1 MIRRIQNS
9 KAAHNFVWLV
19 IDRGVRLLIGIFVG
33 SWVARYLGRQDF
45 GLLSYALALIAIFAA
60 LTPLGMDAMV
70 VREIIRQPSQGGRWI
85 GTVLG
90 FRACAALAAIL
101 LSLGLV
107 AGLRPHEPRAWMLVG
122 VLGVGLLF
130 QSLESGELWFQAHT
144 RMRRLVVPRLLLF
157 LFVSA
162 AKVTAVLCGAGVVW
176 CSLFTAAEQ
185 ITSGGLTQIFVR
197 KALGP
202 ENRILFD
209 AARGWQ
215 VMKECWPLAVSAL
228 FVVIYI
234 KLDQLILSGMMG
246 DAALG
251 LYAAA
256 IRIPEAAN
264 FLPMVLSASLLPSLL
279 RRRSEGAAAYRK
291 ARLQFFRLNVTAALL
306 ICVPVSLCAP
316 WIIRLL
322 FGPAYAAAG
331 PVLALHVW
339 SLLFIFVGVARGQH
353 LLNEKQT
360 QFPLWY
366 SLLGLV
372 ANVLGCWMLI
382 PRFGPMGAAI
392 AIVGSQAV
400 AAFLSSFV
408 HPKTRAVGREQCLA
422 LLTPWKFWAV
432 T

>member
-1 MIRRIQNS
+1 MFRRIQNS
-9 KAAHNFVWLV
+9 KAARNFAWLV
-19 IDRGVRLLIGIFVG
+19 IDRGVRLTVGIFVG

-60 LTPLGMDAMV
+60 LTPLGLDAMV

-85 GTVLG
+85 GTALG
-90 FRACAALAAIL
+90 FRAVAALASIC
-101 LSLGLV
+101 LSLALV
-107 AGLRPHEPRAWMLVG
+107 TGLRPHEPRAWMLVG
-122 VLGVGLLF
+122 VLGIGLLF

-144 RMRRLVVPRLLLF
+144 QMRRLVVPRLLLF
-157 LFVSA
+157 LLISA
-162 AKVTAVLCGAGVVW
+162 VKVTAVLCGAGVVW
-176 CSLFTAAEQ
+176 FSLITACEQ
-185 ITSGGLTQIFVR
+185 ITSGVLTQIFVR
-197 KALGP
+197 KSLGAG
-202 ENRILFD
+202 NRVVFE
-209 AARGWQ
+209 ASRGWQ
-215 VMKECWPLAVSAL
+215 LLKECWPLALSAL

-264 FLPMVLSASLLPSLL
+264 FLPIVLSSSLLPSLL
-279 RRRSEGAAAYRK
+279 RRRGEGATAYRR

-306 ICVPVSLCAP
+306 ICVPVSLGAP
-316 WIIRLL
+316 WIIQLL
-322 FGPAYAAAG
+322 FGQAYAGAG

-372 ANVLGCWMLI
+372 VNVLGCWMLI
-382 PRFGPMGAAI
+382 PRFGPMGAAM
-392 AIVGSQAV
+392 ATVGSQAV
-400 AAFLSSFV
+400 AAFL
-408 HPKTRAVGREQCLA
+408 
-422 LLTPWKFWAV
+422 
-432 T
+432 

>member
-1 MIRRIQNS
+1 
-9 KAAHNFVWLV
+9 V
-19 IDRGVRLLIGIFVG
+19 
-33 SWVARYLGRQDF
+33 
-45 GLLSYALALIAIFAA
+45 
-60 LTPLGMDAMV
+60 T
-70 VREIIRQPSQGGRWI
+70 
-85 GTVLG
+85 
-90 FRACAALAAIL
+90 IL

-107 AGLRPHEPRAWMLVG
+107 TGLRPHEPRAWLLVG
-122 VLGVGLLF
+122 VLGIGLLF

-144 RMRRLVVPRLLLF
+144 QMRRLVLPRLTLF
-157 LFVSA
+157 LVVSA
-162 AKVTAVLCGAGVVW
+162 FKVAAVLGGAGIVW
-176 CSLFTAAEQ
+176 FSLFTAFEQ
-185 ITSGGLTQIFVR
+185 ITSGVLTQIFVR
-197 KALGP
+197 KSLGP
-202 ENRILFD
+202 ANRISFE

-215 VMKECWPLAVSAL
+215 VMKECWPLALSAL
-228 FVVIYI
+228 FVIIYI
-234 KLDQLILSGMMG
+234 KLDQLILSGMLG

-251 LYAAA
+251 IYAAA

-264 FLPMVLSASLLPSLL
+264 FLPVVLSSSLLPSLL
-279 RRRSEGAAAYRK
+279 RRRGEGAAAYKK

-306 ICVPVSLCAP
+306 ICVPVSLGAP

-322 FGPAYAAAG
+322 FGHAYAEAA

-366 SLLGLV
+366 SALGLV
-372 ANVLGCWMLI
+372 VNVIGCWMLI
-382 PRFGPMGAAI
+382 PRLGPMGAAI
-392 AIVGSQAV
+392 ATVGSQAV

>member
-1 MIRRIQNS
+1 MLRRIQNS
-9 KAAHNFVWLV
+9 KAAHNVAWLV
-19 IDRGVRLLIGIFVG
+19 IDRGVRLSVGIFVG
-33 SWVARYLGRQDF
+33 SWVARYLGRKDF

-60 LTPLGMDAMV
+60 LTPLGLDAMV
-70 VREIIRQPSQGGRWI
+70 VREIIRRPAEGGRWI

-90 FRACAALAAIL
+90 FRACAALASIV

-122 VLGVGLLF
+122 VLGIGLLF

-144 RMRRLVVPRLLLF
+144 QMRQLVVPRLLLF
-157 LFVSA
+157 MFISTF
-162 AKVTAVLCGAGVVW
+162 KVTAVLCGAGVVW
-176 CSLFTAAEQ
+176 FSLITASEQ
-185 ITSGGLTQIFVR
+185 ITSGLLTQIFVR
-197 KALGP
+197 KSLGP
-202 ENRILFD
+202 ENRISFD
-209 AARGWQ
+209 AARGWE

-264 FLPMVLSASLLPSLL
+264 FLPVVLSSSLLPSLL
-279 RRRSEGAAAYRK
+279 RRRGEGVAAYRK
-291 ARLQFFRLNVTAALL
+291 ARLQFFRLNVAAALL
-306 ICVPVSLCAP
+306 ICVPVSLGAP

-322 FGPAYAAAG
+322 FGPAYAGAG

-372 ANVLGCWMLI
+372 VNVIGCWMLI
-382 PRFGPMGAAI
+382 PRFGPMGAAM